1 MIGKDG
7 WIGRIKFFICSFE
20 GTYKFEYGMRNGSA
34 DYGTV
39 IFLFVYR
46 LFKLYFEDF
55 VLRSL
60 FNPDMV

>member
-1 MIGKDG
+1 
-7 WIGRIKFFICSFE
+7 
-20 GTYKFEYGMRNGSA
+20 MRNGSA

-60 FNPDMV
+60 FNPDMI